1 MNKSYIHKIN
11 MRRAWLQAALILIL
25 ILQGLFY
32 TGCSSAGDKQGKY
45 FIIGNEDEVV
55 ESIREGLTA
64 HSKKLTITCEAE
76 HYTLEDVNAT
86 VKVWVSKA
94 LEPTENPVQGD
105 YIRYQYGGYTI
116 DSEYIRSSNVED
128 IYSYTVTI
136 TPIYYTYVW
145 EEEEVTTLANEL
157 LESFGFNAQTTD
169 YEKCVRI
176 YDYICDN
183 VSYDKVHA
191 KNEYNHTRSTAYYA
205 LKYHSATC
213 QGYAALLYRLLKM
226 CDIDCRVVGGTA
238 GMGGDRE
245 GHVWNIIC
253 LDQKYY
259 YADPTWDS
267 YNDNRDYFLK
277 SSADFP
283 GHTLAEEFDNADFKG
298 KYAISES
305 SFINP

>member
-1 MNKSYIHKIN
+1 MNKIHIHKIN
-11 MRRAWLQAALILIL
+11 MLRILSPVVLISILIFQNL
-25 ILQGLFY
+25 YF
-32 TGCSSAGDKQGKY
+32 TGCLSVGDGQGKY
-45 FIIGNEDEVV
+45 FMIGNEDEVV

-94 LEPTENPVQGD
+94 LESTDNPVQGD

-116 DSEYIRSSNVED
+116 DSEYIRCSDDED
-128 IYSYTVTI
+128 IYSYTITI
-136 TPIYYTYVW
+136 TPTYYTYVW
-145 EEEEVTTLANEL
+145 EEEEVTTLSNAL
-157 LESFGFNAQTTD
+157 LESFGFDDDTTD

-226 CDIDCRVVGGTA
+226 CGIDCRVVGGTA
-238 GMGGDRE
+238 GIGGAEE

-253 LDQKYY
+253 LDGKYY
-259 YADPTWDS
+259 YADSTWDS
-267 YNDNRDYFLK
+267 YNNNRDCFLK
-277 SSADFP
+277 SPADFP
-283 GHTLAEEFDNADFKG
+283 NHSLAEEYDNADFYD
-298 KYAISES
+298 KYTISES
-305 SFINP
+305 SYINP